1 MSVSLKILPRKI
13 FEVYTLIN
21 VNKNKS
27 VLDYRQRSVVGSE
40 ILPDIFVRAAL
51 VVNRCNLGYD

>member
-1 MSVSLKILPRKI
+1 MSVSLKMLSRKI

-21 VNKNKS
+21 FDKNKS
-27 VLDYRQRSVVGSE
+27 VLDYRQRVVGSE